1 MEKKQIRIGSLYI
14 KGVAIN
20 FAIVVVT
27 SLFKITIFGD
37 GENFFALF
45 YIIFFLLSF
54 LFYLPFLGFNVYKN
68 RLNIKKRYI
77 ITLTPTFLYI
87 LLTICFY
94 LYFGE
99 LKILLALS
107 PCIILNLLYSLI
119 VESWVT
125 NSIE

>member
-1 MEKKQIRIGSLYI
+1 MEKNQIKVGSLYI

-27 SLFKITIFGD
+27 FLFKTAIFGV
-37 GENFFALF
+37 GENIFSFFYL
-45 YIIFFLLSF
+45 IFFLVSF

-68 RLNIKKRYI
+68 RFNIKKRYI
-77 ITLTPTFLYI
+77 ISLTPTFLYI
-87 LLTICFY
+87 LLTICIY

-107 PCIILNLLYSLI
+107 PSIILNLLYSLI
-119 VESWVT
+119 VE
-125 NSIE
+125 